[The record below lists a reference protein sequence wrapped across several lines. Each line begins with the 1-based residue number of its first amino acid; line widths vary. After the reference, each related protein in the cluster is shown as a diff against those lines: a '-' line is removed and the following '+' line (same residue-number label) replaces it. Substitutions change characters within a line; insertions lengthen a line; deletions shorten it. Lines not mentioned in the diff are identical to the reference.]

1 MASIIQTNVGEL
13 PLVGNVLSGDIESL
27 ENAVSEISAN
37 AILKNVDTLEISGG
51 IEISGDSRTYGNFVQ
66 TTPGS
71 DPGIYGNGNAF
82 VHASD
87 VEYYG
92 NSYSGTRGFCIIG
105 VDLENNGFYLS
116 GDIS

>member
-13 PLVGNVLSGDIESL
+13 PLVGNVLSGDIEPL
-27 ENAVSEISAN
+27 EKAVSEISAN
-37 AILKNVDTLEISGG
+37 AYFKTEDTLDVSGNM
-51 IEISGDSRTYGNFVQ
+51 ELLGNFVQ

-82 VHASD
+82 IHASD